1 METLKETIRKIK
13 ISCPL
18 EKKTIEEYEKY
29 ILRECKDIPESFIS
43 DACFVYKE
51 RNLYDKPVTYLRAI
65 IINSYKEHQNKINKE
80 LRQLGDLPIP
90 KNL

>member
-1 METLKETIRKIK
+1 METLQETIRKIK

-18 EKKTIEEYEKY
+18 ETKSIEEYEKY
-29 ILRECKDIPESFIS
+29 ILRECKNIPESFIS
-43 DACFVYKE
+43 GACYIYKE

-65 IINSYKEHQNKINKE
+65 IVNSYKEHEIKIKKE